1 MKSLFEKD
9 SPEWAAE
16 AAFQTQLSCLLELLV
31 GDSERLDEPVRAHYI
46 VSRLIDHAIVNGQLK
61 ASWRR
66 RAALGRTGSRRRRLN
81 NR

>member
-16 AAFQTQLSCLLELLV
+16 AAFRTRLSCLLELLI
-31 GDSERLDEPVRAHYI
+31 GDSERLDEPVRAQYI
-46 VSRLIDHAIVNGQLK
+46 VSRIIDHATVSGQLK

-66 RAALGRTGSRRRRLN
+66 RAAIGRTGSGRRRTNYR
-81 NR
+81 